1 LAFGFGNVASKE
13 NPFFPVAARYDVGSM
28 SKVHPAPQV
37 PGNTD
42 AERMSNALS
51 MVLTVSKKD
60 LLKKEARLKR
70 ESEKKRSALRKT

>member
-1 LAFGFGNVASKE
+1 MKPL
-13 NPFFPVAARYDVGSM
+13 
-28 SKVHPAPQV
+28 PAPNV

-42 AERMSNALS
+42 AERMTNALS

-70 ESEKKRSALRKT
+70 VSEKKRAKKLP